1 MILPNKHVRTERAL
15 IGVGAEV
22 LETLREPMT
31 VSRLWDEVRQRR
43 SVASPNAPIDYN
55 WFYPGARISCSRWV
69 RLRLNAAF
77 YIGCPDDSVHQ
88 QRSLRHS
95 KSWNSAPV

>member
-1 MILPNKHVRTERAL
+1 MILPTKHIRAERAL

-43 SVASPNAPIDYN
+43 SVASAHAPIDYS
-55 WFYPGARISCSRWV
+55 WFILALDLLFAMGALETKRGI
-69 RLRLNAAF
+69 LHKA
-77 YIGCPDDSVHQ
+77 
-88 QRSLRHS
+88 SL
-95 KSWNSAPV
+95 

>member
-1 MILPNKHVRTERAL
+1 MILPTKHIRAERAL

-43 SVASPNAPIDYN
+43 SVASAHAPIDYS
-55 WFYPGARISCSRWV
+55 WFILALDLLFAMGALETKRDI
-69 RLRLNAAF
+69 LHKA
-77 YIGCPDDSVHQ
+77 
-88 QRSLRHS
+88 SL
-95 KSWNSAPV
+95 

>member
-22 LETLREPMT
+22 LETLHEPMT

-55 WFYPGARISCSRWV
+55 WFILALDLLFAMGTLETKRGILHRVSR
-69 RLRLNAAF
+69 
-77 YIGCPDDSVHQ
+77 
-88 QRSLRHS
+88 
-95 KSWNSAPV
+95 